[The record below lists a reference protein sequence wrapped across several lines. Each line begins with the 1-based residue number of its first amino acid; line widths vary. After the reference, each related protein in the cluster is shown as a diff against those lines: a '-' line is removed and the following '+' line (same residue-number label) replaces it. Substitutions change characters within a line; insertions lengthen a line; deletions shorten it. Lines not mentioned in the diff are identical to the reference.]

1 MPDDWHFSER
11 LDNDRQWPAEGHSST
26 YAPGQ
31 PVPHRP
37 LTHHGGTP
45 PNLIQSAFGLARAG
59 MTNLPTAV
67 AGLPSL
73 ASWGWVRVFLAA
85 SACCWP
91 QHSIYLNLIHNC
103 RCIRACRQACQGI
116 CPRAVRPGFDPQA
129 CGGRQA
135 PLAAIRRLAARDEV
149 RCSLAQWLCT
159 LLRCLAHAHDRML

>member
-1 MPDDWHFSER
+1 MAGRRPFVNLCAWSARPAPPTHSPRRHAAQPDPER
-11 LDNDRQWPAEGHSST
+11 
-26 YAPGQ
+26 
-31 PVPHRP
+31 
-37 LTHHGGTP
+37 
-45 PNLIQSAFGLARAG
+45 LARAG

-73 ASWGWVRVFLAA
+73 ASWGWVRVFLVAA
-85 SACCWP
+85 ACCWP

-149 RCSLAQWLCT
+149 RCSLALHIAAVPCPCARSHVVT
-159 LLRCLAHAHDRML
+159 